1 MAFCKRK
8 KLIDVAVV
16 ECAMNKLSEKSI
28 KNLLNN
34 FHGDLK
40 KGELAMATIE
50 IASMCDIGRIFCSAC
65 YKAEGNSPLILT
77 LSMILKKIENTI
89 ESGGYDVTTLE
100 RVVNDCVSM
109 FEDARDY
116 FMNSILRVKS
126 DFKKKRISIRKIR
139 LLNQLENELKNI
151 TYQVGPN
158 GRMRKRNRI
167 HVDQELVEKLE
178 ADIQQ
183 ASIEKEKATDM
194 FTTCKI
200 LLAEERANLTNWE
213 KNSHIV
219 TRKVS
224 LSTVRVLVYLH

>member
-77 LSMILKKIENTI
+77 LSMILKKIEDTI

-109 FEDARDY
+109 FEEARDY
-116 FMNSILRVKS
+116 FMNRILRVKS
-126 DFKKKRISIRKIR
+126 DFKEK
-139 LLNQLENELKNI
+139 KNI
-151 TYQVGPN
+151 YQKKYV
-158 GRMRKRNRI
+158 
-167 HVDQELVEKLE
+167 
-178 ADIQQ
+178 
-183 ASIEKEKATDM
+183 
-194 FTTCKI
+194 C
-200 LLAEERANLTNWE
+200 
-213 KNSHIV
+213 
-219 TRKVS
+219 
-224 LSTVRVLVYLH
+224 